1 MIEPGLADRIRAE
14 IAAGG
19 PANDAAFQALC
30 VAVAQAQGLMRPDA
44 LPDLDG
50 IDPVP
55 ETAFKLMTVAHF
67 APSQAQATF
76 RTSGTTT
83 GTPGRRV
90 VQDLEL
96 YRLSAVR
103 GFERFVM
110 HGTRPGRFVSLIPG
124 ADARPH
130 SSLSHM
136 ASMVVDAFATSA
148 AWARRDDAIDTHRLA
163 EALDAATAAG
173 EPVVLLGTT
182 LDFLTLFVGL
192 QTADRRW
199 ALPPGSRAMHTGGAK
214 ASGRTVSRDALR
226 AAFADRLGVPAD
238 DVVEEYGM
246 TELLSQAYDAPRVT
260 PGPRRLV
267 GVPWMRTRVLDPRTM
282 APVAPGARGVLCHY
296 DLANHDAAV
305 AVLTQDMATSVADGF
320 TDIVRAPGAQA
331 RGCSAEAA
339 TRSA

>member
-1 MIEPGLADRIRAE
+1 MIEPWLADRIRNE
-14 IAAGG
+14 IEAGG
-19 PANDAAFQALC
+19 PADDASFQALA

-50 IDPVP
+50 IEPVP

-67 APSQAQATF
+67 APSTAQAIF
-76 RTSGTTT
+76 QTSGTTT
-83 GTPGRRV
+83 GSPGRRL
-90 VQDLEL
+90 VQDLDL
-96 YRLSAVR
+96 YRVSVVR

-110 HGTRPGRFVSLIPG
+110 HDTRPDRFVSLIP
-124 ADARPH
+124 AAEARPD

-136 ASMVVDAFATSA
+136 ASMVVEAFATDA
-148 AWARRDDAIDTHRLA
+148 TWARRGDTVDLA
-163 EALDAATAAG
+163 TISEALGAAVLAG
-173 EPVVLLGTT
+173 APVVLLGTT
-182 LDFLTLFVGL
+182 LDFLTLFDGL
-192 QTADRRW
+192 GAAGIRF

-214 ASGRTVSRDALR
+214 ASGRGVGRDDLR
-226 AAFADRLGVPAD
+226 AAFLRLLAIPAE

-282 APVAPGARGVLCHY
+282 APVAPGDRGVLCHY
-296 DLANHDAAV
+296 DLANFDTAV
-305 AVLTQDMATSVADGF
+305 AVLTQDMATEVANGF

-339 TRSA
+339 TRTG